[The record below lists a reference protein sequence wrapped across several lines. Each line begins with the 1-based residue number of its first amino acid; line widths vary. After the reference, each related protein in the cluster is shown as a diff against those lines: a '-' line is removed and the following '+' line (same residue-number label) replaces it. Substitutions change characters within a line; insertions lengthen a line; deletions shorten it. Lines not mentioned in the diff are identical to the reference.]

1 MTAVRWDLLILGAI
15 ILLLILAVIALKATL
30 QPGPSSKQA
39 RPDLH
44 EQMARLD
51 RIIRGDK
58 QSEDTSL
65 HDPIRAFPLTEEGRI
80 GSTPFVLD
88 DTLAP
93 VEAGST
99 AVIDYSDP
107 TAGGAVP
114 LFRVEGQEEE
124 FLTPHFTIGDV
135 SASDGAPYARISPK
149 LVNNL
154 EVLTQLAEAP
164 IFISSGYRHPALN
177 ADPSVGGAARSQHM
191 AGRAADIWSSEK
203 TPGELAVLALAITNC
218 TLGIGLGGTY
228 IHIDMRDRLASW
240 VYEDALMDEATFD
253 DWVRRQCSTDLSTEP
268 LSFAD
273 AARMAA
279 QRSKMTAAVLEDA
292 LVADYRDV
300 LAVFARAQFR
310 KKGTGAV
317 MLDLRQNDDQQE
329 VTLNDQLSYV
339 LPGSEEARQ
348 WNLDALIRSVQMDSY
363 FVFAIIGPD
372 GGVTMG
378 AMSYELALSGDR

>member
-1 MTAVRWDLLILGAI
+1 MRWDLLLLGAI
-15 ILLLILAVIALKATL
+15 ILLLILAVIELKATL
-30 QPGPSSKQA
+30 QPSSRQA

-44 EQMARLD
+44 EQMAQLD
-51 RIIRGDK
+51 RIISGDK

-107 TAGGAVP
+107 TAGGTVP
-114 LFRVEGQEEE
+114 LFRVEGLEEE
-124 FLTPHFTIGDV
+124 FLSPHFTIGDV

-279 QRSKMTAAVLEDA
+279 RRSKMTAAVLEDT

-300 LAVFARAQFR
+300 LAVFARAEFR
-310 KKGTGAV
+310 KKGTGVV

-329 VTLNDQLSYV
+329 MTLNDQLSYV